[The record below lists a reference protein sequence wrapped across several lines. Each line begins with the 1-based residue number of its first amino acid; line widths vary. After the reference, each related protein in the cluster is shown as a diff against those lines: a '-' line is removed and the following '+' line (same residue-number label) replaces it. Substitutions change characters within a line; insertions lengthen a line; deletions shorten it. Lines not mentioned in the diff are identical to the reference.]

1 MSQRSAKLKVIIRTV
16 NALDGTPH
24 PMNAHTT
31 PMRPGF
37 IALHGNRL
45 EDLAQTVIDWLRLNP
60 LEPLEEEVV
69 LVQSNGMAEWF
80 KMETA
85 RRARVCAAT
94 RVELPNRFLW
104 TTYRQVLAP
113 EPVPR
118 DSPLDKVPMTWRL
131 MHLLPGLL
139 DQAEFAPVQG
149 YLKDEASERLL
160 PLASKLAD
168 LFDQYQNYRA
178 DWLEDWAEGRDQ
190 LLLADGRLLPV
201 PDEQRWQPVLW
212 RAVLQAMDERE
223 RGTIRPRLHQAAL
236 KRLRGAEVFAGRV
249 ARRVVVFGMSHLP
262 GAILEAMAALSRHSQ
277 IILAVPN
284 PCRFY
289 WGDIIEGRELLRSA
303 RRRHGLRQGTE
314 LSTVVMEDMHHHA
327 HPLLAAWGRQSRD
340 YIRLLDAYDDAAATQ
355 NDFNLPRIDL
365 FDSSEEDEATPVLR
379 RIQNRIRDLEPL
391 QVNSTAE
398 PLASEDRSVVF
409 HLAHGPVR
417 ELEILHD
424 QLLHLIQTREAQGR
438 PLALRDVVV
447 MVPDIEPMAPA
458 IRAVFDQYPRRDPR
472 HIPYDI
478 ADLSAKS
485 SSPIVT
491 AVEWLLKLPTQRCRL
506 SELIDLLEVPAIARR
521 LGLSQEQL
529 PRLAQWMG
537 GAGVRWG
544 LDLEHREG
552 LGLEACGDPNSAWF
566 GLQRML
572 LGYATGSL
580 AELPQASG
588 WDGIEPYDEIGGLE
602 AELAG
607 VLARLVQTLIDW
619 QQQAAQPA
627 NPSTWASR
635 GRDLLQA
642 MFTPQDEQDR
652 DAVAALSDALSHW
665 LSACAQAGFRQPVA
679 WPVFE
684 QAWLEALKLPS
695 LKQRF
700 RAGGVTFCSLMPMRA
715 IPFDVVCLLGMNDGD
730 YPRRSLR
737 NDFDLMGLPGQ
748 YRPGDR
754 SRQHDDRQLM
764 LEALLSARNLLYI
777 SWTGFSALDN
787 SEQSPSVLVSQLRDY
802 MAAVWGEEAV
812 RQRTTEHPLQPF
824 SRRYFEQDSRLQTF
838 VHEWHALHQPGI
850 DKETAAAPPL
860 PGFVPDPSA
869 PLTLQRL
876 SAFLRNPVKL
886 FFRERLGV
894 VFEDQDEEAP
904 DDEVFTVG
912 GLENYQLI
920 RDQVRDW
927 PDATH
932 AQDLTQG
939 VPAALERL
947 RRSGALPMAGFGDLK
962 QQELESTLNSMTRAW
977 QTAGTDYP
985 IAVARKPIEV
995 EQAVDEQHLVLLRD
1009 WIDQVHQRADGPP
1022 EAASGTWL
1030 KLEPG
1035 RLLSKDTPR
1044 PDKLLDA
1051 WIRSLAAASC
1061 GHALDGLLV
1070 GQDATLH
1077 IRAME
1082 PEQARPVLAGL
1093 LQLWFDGMQ
1102 SPLPLPLK
1110 TGIALA
1116 AGLQGPNGPEQVYE
1130 GTEYDSRRAE
1140 VNEPCLARLYPSYEA
1155 LAADGRLQ
1163 QLAEQI
1169 YAPLLDWAQ
1178 AHVRQVQRPQAQ
1190 HA

>member
-1 MSQRSAKLKVIIRTV
+1 
-16 NALDGTPH
+16 
-24 PMNAHTT
+24 MNAHTT
-31 PMRPGF
+31 PIRPGF

-45 EDLAQTVIDWLRLNP
+45 EDLVQTVIEWLRLNP
-60 LEPLEEEVV
+60 LRPLEEEVV

-80 KMETA
+80 KMEMA
-85 RRARVCAAT
+85 RRARICAAT

-131 MHLLPGLL
+131 MKVLPSLL

-160 PLASKLAD
+160 PLANKLAD

-178 DWLEDWAEGRDQ
+178 DWLEDWAESRDQ
-190 LLLADGRLLPV
+190 LLQADGRRLPV

-223 RGTIRPRLHQAAL
+223 RGAIRPRLHQAAL
-236 KRLRGAEVFAGRV
+236 KRLRGPEEFSGRV
-249 ARRVVVFGMSHLP
+249 ARRVVLFGMSHLP
-262 GAILEAMAALSRHSQ
+262 GSTLEAMAALSRHSQ
-277 IILAVPN
+277 VILAVPN
-284 PCRFY
+284 PCRYY
-289 WGDIIEGRELLRSA
+289 WGDIIEGRELLRA
-303 RRRHGLRQGTE
+303 QRRRQANKGGKD
-314 LSTVVMEDMHHHA
+314 LSSVNLEDMHQHA

-340 YIRLLDAYDDAAATQ
+340 YIRLLDAHDDAAATQ

-365 FDSSEEDEATPVLR
+365 FDSSEEDDATPLLR

-391 QVNSTAE
+391 
-398 PLASEDRSVVF
+398 PLEREVETLTSADRSVVF
-409 HLAHGPVR
+409 HAAHGPVR

-424 QLLHLIQTREAQGR
+424 QLLQLIQTREAHSK

-447 MVPDIEPMAPA
+447 MVPDIEPMAAA

-472 HIPYDI
+472 FIPYDI

-491 AVEWLLKLPTQRCRL
+491 TLEWMLKLPTQRCRL
-506 SELIDLLEVPAIARR
+506 SELVDLLEVPAIARR
-521 LGLSQEQL
+521 LGLSAEQL
-529 PRLAQWMG
+529 PRLTQWMS
-537 GAGVRWG
+537 GAGIRWG
-544 LDLEHREG
+544 LNQGHREG

-580 AELPQASG
+580 DELPDARG

-619 QQQAAQPA
+619 LQQAAQPA
-627 NPSTWASR
+627 TPSSWATR

-642 MFTPQDEQDR
+642 LFEPLDEQER
-652 DAVAALSDALSHW
+652 DAVSALGDALTHW
-665 LSACAQAGFRQPVA
+665 LSACTQAGFQEPVA

-684 QAWLEALKLPS
+684 QAWLEALNLPS

-730 YPRRSLR
+730 YPRRGMR

-748 YRPGDR
+748 HRPGDR

-764 LEALLSARNLLYI
+764 LEALLSARSLLYI

-787 SEQSPSVLVSQLRDY
+787 SEQPPSVLVSQLRDY

-812 RQRTTEHPLQPF
+812 KTRTTEHPLQPF
-824 SRRYFEQDSRLQTF
+824 SRRYFEQGSRLQTF
-838 VHEWHALHQPGI
+838 VHEWHTLH
-850 DKETAAAPPL
+850 KEGSAEATVAAPPL

-876 SAFLRNPVKL
+876 GSFLRNPVKV

-904 DDEVFTVG
+904 NDEVFTVD

-920 RDQVRDW
+920 RDQVLDW
-927 PDATH
+927 PEATRAQALTH
-932 AQDLTQG
+932 A
-939 VPAALERL
+939 VPVALERL

-962 QQELESTLNSMTRAW
+962 QHELLSTLTSMTRAW
-977 QTAGTDYP
+977 QAAGKDYP
-985 IAVARKPIEV
+985 VALPRKPILF
-995 EQAVDEQHLVLLRD
+995 EQAVDENHHVLLRD
-1009 WIDQVHQRADGPP
+1009 WIDQVHQRADGAPC
-1022 EAASGTWL
+1022 ADGGTWL

-1035 RLLSKDTPR
+1035 RLLGKDTPR

-1051 WIRSLAAASC
+1051 WVRSLAAAAC
-1061 GHALDGLLV
+1061 GHSLDGLLV

-1077 IRAME
+1077 IRAMT
-1082 PEQARPVLAGL
+1082 PEQASPVLAGL

-1116 AGLQGPNGPEQVYE
+1116 AELVGPNGPEQVYE
-1130 GTEYDSRRAE
+1130 GTEYDSSRAE

-1169 YAPLLDWAQ
+1169 YAPLLKWAKE
-1178 AHVRQVQRPQAQ
+1178 HVRQVQRSEAQ

>member
-1 MSQRSAKLKVIIRTV
+1 M
-16 NALDGTPH
+16 NAL
-24 PMNAHTT
+24 TT
-31 PMRPGF
+31 PIRPGF

-45 EDLAQTVIDWLRLNP
+45 EDLVQTVIEWLRLNP
-60 LEPLEEEVV
+60 LGPLEEEIV

-80 KMETA
+80 KMEMA

-131 MHLLPGLL
+131 MKVLPGLL

-160 PLASKLAD
+160 PLANKLAD

-190 LLLADGRLLPV
+190 LLQADGRLLPV

-212 RAVLQAMDERE
+212 RAALQAMDERE
-223 RGTIRPRLHQAAL
+223 RGAIRPRLHQAAL
-236 KRLRGAEVFAGRV
+236 KRLRSTEEFSGRV
-249 ARRVVVFGMSHLP
+249 ARRVVLFGMSHLP
-262 GAILEAMAALSRHSQ
+262 GSTLEAMAALSRHSQ
-277 IILAVPN
+277 VILAVPN
-284 PCRFY
+284 PCRYY
-289 WGDIIEGRELLRSA
+289 WGDIIEGRELLRA
-303 RRRHGLRQGTE
+303 KRRRQANKGRE
-314 LSTVVMEDMHHHA
+314 LSTVNLEDMHQHA

-340 YIRLLDAYDDAAATQ
+340 YIRLLDAHDDAAATQ

-365 FDSSEEDEATPVLR
+365 FDSSEEDDATPVLR

-391 QVNSTAE
+391 PLERQAE
-398 PLASEDRSVVF
+398 PLASADRSVVF
-409 HLAHGPVR
+409 HAAHGPVR

-424 QLLHLIQTREAQGR
+424 QLLQLIQAREAQGK

-447 MVPDIEPMAPA
+447 MVPDIEPMSAA

-472 HIPYDI
+472 FIPYDI

-491 AVEWLLKLPTQRCRL
+491 ALTWLLKLPTQRCRL
-506 SELIDLLEVPAIARR
+506 SELVDLLEVPAIARR
-521 LGLSQEQL
+521 LGLSAEQL
-529 PRLAQWMG
+529 PRLIQWMS
-537 GAGVRWG
+537 GAGIRWG
-544 LDLEHREG
+544 LNQGHREG

-580 AELPQASG
+580 DELPDTSG

-619 QQQAAQPA
+619 LQQAAEPA
-627 NPSTWASR
+627 TPSSWATR

-642 MFTPQDEQDR
+642 LFDPLDEQDR
-652 DAVAALSDALSHW
+652 DAVAALGDALSHW
-665 LSACAQAGFRQPVA
+665 LSACTQAGFQEPVA

-684 QAWLEALKLPS
+684 QAWLEALNLPS

-730 YPRRSLR
+730 YPRRGMR

-748 YRPGDR
+748 HRPGDR
-754 SRQHDDRQLM
+754 SRQLDDRQLM
-764 LEALLSARNLLYI
+764 LEALLSARSLLYI

-787 SEQSPSVLVSQLRDY
+787 SEQPPSVLVSQLRDY
-802 MAAVWGEEAV
+802 MAAVWGEGAV

-824 SRRYFEQDSRLQTF
+824 SRRYFEQGSRLQTF
-838 VHEWHALHQPGI
+838 VHEWHALHQDGRA
-850 DKETAAAPPL
+850 EATVAAPPL
-860 PGFVPDPSA
+860 PGFAPDPSA

-876 SAFLRNPVKL
+876 GSFMRNPVKV

-920 RDQVRDW
+920 RDQVLDW
-927 PDATH
+927 PEATH
-932 AQDLTQG
+932 AQALPQV
-939 VPAALERL
+939 VPVALERL

-962 QQELESTLNSMTRAW
+962 QQELLSTLTSMTRAW
-977 QTAGTDYP
+977 LAAGTDYP
-985 IAVARKPIEV
+985 VALPRKPIQFEH
-995 EQAVDEQHLVLLRD
+995 AVDENHHVLLRD
-1009 WIDQVHQRADGPP
+1009 WIDQVHQRVDGAPSADG
-1022 EAASGTWL
+1022 GTWL

-1051 WIRSLAAASC
+1051 WIRSLAAAAC
-1061 GHALDGLLV
+1061 GHSIDGLLV

-1082 PEQARPVLAGL
+1082 PEQARPVLSGL

-1116 AGLQGPNGPEQVYE
+1116 AGLQGANGPEQVYE
-1130 GTEYDSRRAE
+1130 GTEYDSSRAE

-1169 YAPLLDWAQ
+1169 YVPLLEWAKE
-1178 AHVRQVQRPQAQ
+1178 HVRQVHLTEAQ

>member
-1 MSQRSAKLKVIIRTV
+1 M
-16 NALDGTPH
+16 NAL
-24 PMNAHTT
+24 TT
-31 PMRPGF
+31 PIRPGF

-45 EDLAQTVIDWLRLNP
+45 EDLVQTVIEWLHLNP
-60 LEPLEEEVV
+60 LRPLEEEVV

-80 KMETA
+80 KMEMA

-113 EPVPR
+113 DPVPR

-131 MHLLPGLL
+131 MKVLPSLL

-160 PLASKLAD
+160 PLANKLAD

-190 LLLADGRLLPV
+190 LLQADGRLLPV

-212 RAVLQAMDERE
+212 RAVLQAMDELE
-223 RGTIRPRLHQAAL
+223 RGAIRPRLHQAAL
-236 KRLRGAEVFAGRV
+236 KRLRSTEEFSGRV
-249 ARRVVVFGMSHLP
+249 ARRVVLFGMSHLP
-262 GAILEAMAALSRHSQ
+262 GSTLEAMAALSRHSQ
-277 IILAVPN
+277 VILAVPN
-284 PCRFY
+284 PCRYY
-289 WGDIIEGRELLRSA
+289 WGDIIEGRELLRA
-303 RRRHGLRQGTE
+303 QRRRQANKGCE
-314 LSTVVMEDMHHHA
+314 LSTVNLEDMHQHA

-340 YIRLLDAYDDAAATQ
+340 YIRLLDAHDDAAATQ

-365 FDSSEEDEATPVLR
+365 FDSSEEDDATPVLR

-391 QVNSTAE
+391 PFERQAE
-398 PLASEDRSVVF
+398 PLASADRSVVF
-409 HLAHGPVR
+409 HAAHGPVR

-424 QLLHLIQTREAQGR
+424 QLLQLIQTRKAQGK

-447 MVPDIEPMAPA
+447 MVPDIEPMAAA
-458 IRAVFDQYPRRDPR
+458 IRAVFDQYLRRDPR
-472 HIPYDI
+472 YIPYDI

-491 AVEWLLKLPTQRCRL
+491 ALEWMLKLPTQRCRL
-506 SELIDLLEVPAIARR
+506 SELVDLLEVPAIARR
-521 LGLSQEQL
+521 LGLSAEQL
-529 PRLAQWMG
+529 PRLTQWMS
-537 GAGVRWG
+537 GAGIRWG
-544 LDLEHREG
+544 LNLGHREG

-580 AELPQASG
+580 NELPDASG

-619 QQQAAQPA
+619 LQQAAEPA
-627 NPSTWASR
+627 TPSSWATR

-642 MFTPQDEQDR
+642 LFELLDEQER
-652 DAVAALSDALSHW
+652 DAVSALGDALSHW
-665 LSACAQAGFRQPVA
+665 LSACTQAGFEEPVA

-684 QAWLEALKLPS
+684 QAWLEALNMPS

-730 YPRRSLR
+730 YPRRGMR

-748 YRPGDR
+748 HRPGDR

-764 LEALLSARNLLYI
+764 LEALLSARSLLYI

-787 SEQSPSVLVSQLRDY
+787 SEQPPSVLVSQLRDY
-802 MAAVWGEEAV
+802 MAAVWGEGAV
-812 RQRTTEHPLQPF
+812 KSRTTEHPLQPF

-838 VHEWHALHQPGI
+838 VHEWHALHQEGRA
-850 DKETAAAPPL
+850 EATVAAPPL
-860 PGFVPDPSA
+860 PGFAPDPSA

-876 SAFLRNPVKL
+876 GSFLRNPVKV

-932 AQDLTQG
+932 AQALTQA
-939 VPAALERL
+939 VPVALERL
-947 RRSGALPMAGFGDLK
+947 RRSGALPMAGFGYLK
-962 QQELESTLNSMTRAW
+962 QHELIDTLTSMTRAW
-977 QTAGTDYP
+977 LAAGTDYP
-985 IAVARKPIEV
+985 VALTRKPIQF
-995 EQAVDEQHLVLLRD
+995 EQVLDGQNRVLLRD
-1009 WIDQVHQRADGPP
+1009 WIDQVHQRADGAPC
-1022 EAASGTWL
+1022 ADGGTWL

-1035 RLLSKDTPR
+1035 RLLSKETLR

-1051 WIRSLAAASC
+1051 WIRSLAAAAC
-1061 GHALDGLLV
+1061 GYSLDGLLV

-1116 AGLQGPNGPEQVYE
+1116 AELQGPNGPEQVYE
-1130 GTEYDSRRAE
+1130 GTEYDSSRAE
-1140 VNEPCLARLYPSYEA
+1140 VNEPCLARLYSSYEA

-1163 QLAEQI
+1163 QLAEQV
-1169 YAPLLDWAQ
+1169 YAPLLEWAKE
-1178 AHVRQVQRPQAQ
+1178 HVRQVQRTEAQ

>member
-1 MSQRSAKLKVIIRTV
+1 
-16 NALDGTPH
+16 
-24 PMNAHTT
+24 MNAHST
-31 PMRPGF
+31 PIRPGF

-45 EDLAQTVIDWLRLNP
+45 EDLVQTVIEWLRLNP
-60 LEPLEEEVV
+60 LGPLEEEVV

-80 KMETA
+80 KMEMA

-113 EPVPR
+113 EPVPH

-131 MHLLPGLL
+131 MKVLPSLL

-160 PLASKLAD
+160 PLASQLAD

-190 LLLADGRLLPV
+190 LLQADGRLLPV

-223 RGTIRPRLHQAAL
+223 RGAIRPRLHQAAL
-236 KRLRGAEVFAGRV
+236 KRLRGTEEFAGRV

-262 GAILEAMAALSRHSQ
+262 GSTLEAMAALSRHSQ
-277 IILAVPN
+277 VILAVPN
-284 PCRFY
+284 PCRYY
-289 WGDIIEGRELLRSA
+289 WGDIIEGRELLRTQ
-303 RRRHGLRQGTE
+303 RRRQANKGGKD
-314 LSTVVMEDMHHHA
+314 LSSVNLEDMHQHA

-340 YIRLLDAYDDAAATQ
+340 YIRLLDAHDDAAATQ

-365 FDSSEEDEATPVLR
+365 FDSSEEDGATPVLR

-391 QVNSTAE
+391 PLEREVE
-398 PLASEDRSVVF
+398 PLASADRSVVF
-409 HLAHGPVR
+409 HVAHGPVR

-424 QLLHLIQTREAQGR
+424 QLLQLIQTREAQGN

-447 MVPDIEPMAPA
+447 MVPDIEPMAAA

-472 HIPYDI
+472 YIPYDI

-491 AVEWLLKLPTQRCRL
+491 ALEWLLRLPQQRCRL
-506 SELIDLLEVPAIARR
+506 SELVDLLEVPAVANR
-521 LGLSQEQL
+521 LWLSEEEL
-529 PRLAQWMG
+529 PRLLQWMR
-537 GAGVRWG
+537 GAGIRWG
-544 LDLEHREG
+544 LDQEHRAG
-552 LGLEACGDPNSAWF
+552 LGLEACGDPNSVWF

-572 LGYATGSL
+572 LGYASGSL
-580 AELPQASG
+580 DDLLEASG

-607 VLARLVQTLIDW
+607 VLAQLVKRLIDW
-619 QQQAAQPA
+619 LELSAVPA
-627 NPSTWASR
+627 IPTVWAER
-635 GRDLLQA
+635 GRQLLQD
-642 MFTPQDEQDR
+642 MFSTFEEQDS
-652 DAVAALSDALSHW
+652 DVVAALGDALSHW
-665 LSACAQAGFRQPVA
+665 LVACQQAGFQDPVEFQ
-679 WPVFE
+679 VFE
-684 QAWLEALKLPS
+684 QAWLEALNLPS

-730 YPRRSLR
+730 YPRRGMR

-748 YRPGDR
+748 HRPGDR
-754 SRQHDDRQLM
+754 SRQLDDRQLM
-764 LEALLSARNLLYI
+764 LEALLSARSLLYI

-787 SEQSPSVLVSQLRDY
+787 SEQPPSVLVSQLRDY
-802 MAAVWGEEAV
+802 MAAVWGDEAV
-812 RQRTTEHPLQPF
+812 KARTTEHPLQPF

-838 VHEWHALHQPGI
+838 VHEWHALHQDGRAE
-850 DKETAAAPPL
+850 ETVAAPPL

-876 SAFLRNPVKL
+876 GSFLRNPVKV

-927 PDATH
+927 PDATR
-932 AQDLTQG
+932 AQALTQG

-962 QQELESTLNSMTRAW
+962 QHELLDTLTGMTRAW
-977 QTAGTDYP
+977 LAAGTDYP
-985 IAVARKPIEV
+985 VALARKPIEFEHV
-995 EQAVDEQHLVLLRD
+995 VDEHNRVLLRD
-1009 WIDQVHQRADGPP
+1009 WIDQVHQRADGAPC
-1022 EAASGTWL
+1022 ADGGTWL

-1051 WIRSLAAASC
+1051 WIRSLAAAAC

-1116 AGLQGPNGPEQVYE
+1116 AGLQGANGPEQVYE
-1130 GTEYDSRRAE
+1130 GTEYDSSRAE

-1163 QLAEQI
+1163 RLAEQI
-1169 YAPLLDWAQ
+1169 YAPLLDWAKE
-1178 AHVRQVQRPQAQ
+1178 HVRQVQRPEAQQA
-1190 HA
+1190 

>member
-1 MSQRSAKLKVIIRTV
+1 M
-16 NALDGTPH
+16 TPA
-24 PMNAHTT
+24 PS
-31 PMRPGF
+31 PLLPGF
-37 IALHGNRL
+37 IALHGNRA
-45 EDLAQTVIDWLRLNP
+45 EDLAQALIAWLQQHP
-60 LEPLEEEVV
+60 LAPLEEEII
-69 LVQSNGMAEWF
+69 LVQSSGMAEWF
-80 KMETA
+80 KTELA
-85 RRARVCAAT
+85 CQAGVCAAA
-94 RVELPNRFLW
+94 RVELPGRFIW
-104 TTYRQVLAP
+104 RTYRQVLGAGA
-113 EPVPR
+113 VPR
-118 DSPLDKVPMTWRL
+118 ESPLDKLPMTWRL
-131 MHLLPGLL
+131 VQLLPGLL
-139 DQAEFAPVQG
+139 DEPAFAPIAH
-149 YLKDEASERLL
+149 YLQPGEPERL
-160 PLASKLAD
+160 PQLAAQLAD

-190 LLLADGRLLPV
+190 LLQADGRLLPV

-212 RAVLQAMDERE
+212 RAALQAMDERE
-223 RGTIRPRLHQAAL
+223 RGAIRPRLHQAAL
-236 KRLRGAEVFAGRV
+236 KRLRSTEEFSGRV
-249 ARRVVVFGMSHLP
+249 ARRVVLFGMSHLP
-262 GAILEAMAALSRHSQ
+262 GSTLEAMAALSRHSQ
-277 IILAVPN
+277 VILAVPN
-284 PCRFY
+284 PCRYY
-289 WGDIIEGRELLRSA
+289 WGDIIEGRELLRA
-303 RRRHGLRQGTE
+303 KRRRQANKGRE
-314 LSTVVMEDMHHHA
+314 LSTVNLEDMHQHA

-340 YIRLLDAYDDAAATQ
+340 YIRLLDAHDDAAATQ

-365 FDSSEEDEATPVLR
+365 FDSSEEDDATPVLR

-391 QVNSTAE
+391 PLERQAE
-398 PLASEDRSVVF
+398 PLASADRSVVF
-409 HLAHGPVR
+409 HAAHGPVR

-424 QLLHLIQTREAQGR
+424 QLLQLIQAREAQGK

-447 MVPDIEPMAPA
+447 MVPDIEPMSAA

-472 HIPYDI
+472 FIPYDI

-491 AVEWLLKLPTQRCRL
+491 ALTWLLKLPTQRCRL
-506 SELIDLLEVPAIARR
+506 SELVDLLEVPAIARR
-521 LGLSQEQL
+521 LGLSAEQL
-529 PRLAQWMG
+529 PRLIQWMS
-537 GAGVRWG
+537 GAGIRWG
-544 LDLEHREG
+544 LNQGHREG

-580 AELPQASG
+580 DELPDARG

-619 QQQAAQPA
+619 LQQAAQPA
-627 NPSTWASR
+627 TPSSWATR

-642 MFTPQDEQDR
+642 LFEPLDEQER
-652 DAVAALSDALSHW
+652 DAVSALGDALTHW
-665 LSACAQAGFRQPVA
+665 LSACTQAGFQEPVA

-684 QAWLEALKLPS
+684 QAWLEALNLPS

-730 YPRRSLR
+730 YPRRGMR

-748 YRPGDR
+748 HRPGDR

-764 LEALLSARNLLYI
+764 LEALLSARSLLYI

-787 SEQSPSVLVSQLRDY
+787 SEQPPSVLVSQLRDY

-812 RQRTTEHPLQPF
+812 KTRTTEHPLQPF
-824 SRRYFEQDSRLQTF
+824 SRRYFEQGSRLQTF
-838 VHEWHALHQPGI
+838 VHEWHTLH
-850 DKETAAAPPL
+850 KEGSAEATVAAPPL

-876 SAFLRNPVKL
+876 GSFLRNPVKV

-904 DDEVFTVG
+904 NDEVFTVD

-920 RDQVRDW
+920 RDQVLDW
-927 PDATH
+927 PEATRAQALTH
-932 AQDLTQG
+932 A
-939 VPAALERL
+939 VPVALERL

-962 QQELESTLNSMTRAW
+962 QHELLSTLTSMTRAW
-977 QTAGTDYP
+977 QAAGKDYP
-985 IAVARKPIEV
+985 VALPRKPILF
-995 EQAVDEQHLVLLRD
+995 EQAVDENHHVLLRD
-1009 WIDQVHQRADGPP
+1009 WIDQVHQRADGAPC
-1022 EAASGTWL
+1022 ADGGTWL

-1035 RLLSKDTPR
+1035 RLLGKDTPR

-1051 WIRSLAAASC
+1051 WVRSLAAAAC
-1061 GHALDGLLV
+1061 GHSLDGLLV

-1077 IRAME
+1077 IRAMT
-1082 PEQARPVLAGL
+1082 PEQASPVLAGL

-1116 AGLQGPNGPEQVYE
+1116 AELVGPNGPEQVYE
-1130 GTEYDSRRAE
+1130 GTEYDSSRAE

-1169 YAPLLDWAQ
+1169 YAPLLKWAKE
-1178 AHVRQVQRPQAQ
+1178 HVRQVQRSEAQ